1 MVVLPAFPHCH
12 CVQDNTNDT
21 IVAIKKVGIKDTILV
36 LTPANIKGFIVMT
49 TGPGVHAPHTVI
61 QYTPSHRCLCQPC
74 SLHSPG
80 SQSPV
85 ASFSRVVRCQD
96 AWGGRRHVGRGLR
109 PCGASAASEGEVL
122 YEQPQLPQHNSSS
135 EPLKENQEET
145 RWSGDKE

>member
-21 IVAIKKVGIKDTILV
+21 IVAIKKLLDVFRHKFNISLVFDFMETDLEVGIKDTILV

-80 SQSPV
+80 GVVLQSCSVPGCMGW
-85 ASFSRVVRCQD
+85 ASTCGPWTASLRSF
-96 AWGGRRHVGRGLR
+96 RRYTHHKLS
-109 PCGASAASEGEVL
+109 PI
-122 YEQPQLPQHNSSS
+122 
-135 EPLKENQEET
+135 
-145 RWSGDKE
+145 